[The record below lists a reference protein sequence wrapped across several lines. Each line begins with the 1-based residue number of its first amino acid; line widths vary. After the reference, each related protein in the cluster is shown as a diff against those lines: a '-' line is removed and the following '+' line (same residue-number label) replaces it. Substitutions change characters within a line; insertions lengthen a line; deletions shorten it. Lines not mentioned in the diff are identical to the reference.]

1 MEFIN
6 EFIKETIRMK
16 INNAIVAQAAEYV
29 SDHLSQHLSEDFCY
43 HDFFHTFSVVNA
55 VDRLCAVNN
64 TSKQE
69 KKILLIAAWFH
80 DTGYTQQTDEHEKQG
95 ALIAEDFLKNK
106 NVDDEEIERVKA
118 CILATLYP
126 QQPRNVLEQ
135 IICDADMLHVSENNF
150 IERSNLLRKEW
161 QATKSK
167 IFTDKE
173 WYELNIEFL
182 NNHSFHTSYCRK
194 QFDKSKS
201 KNLKT
206 LGAKLEQLN
215 AAPVINNK
223 QKPVTAGDG
232 EKRKKEKQPP
242 LERGV
247 ETLFKITSGNHMK
260 LSGMADD
267 KAHILLSINSII
279 ISIVLSVLVKNLTQL
294 PYLIFPTVLLL
305 SVSLV
310 SIVFAVLTTKP
321 KVSKGVFT
329 AEQIQNRQAN
339 LLFFGNFHKMGW
351 ESYEWGIQE
360 IMYDKE
366 YLYKSM
372 TKDIYFLGKVL
383 ATKYRYLNI
392 GYKIFMFGLIASVVA
407 FGVSFF
413 LTH

>member
-1 MEFIN
+1 
-6 EFIKETIRMK
+6 MK
-16 INNAIVAQAAEYV
+16 ITNTIVAEVAEYV
-29 SDHLSQHLSEDFCY
+29 SEYLSKHLPKEFCY
-43 HDFFHTFSVVNA
+43 HDFFHTFCVVNA
-55 VDRLCAVNN
+55 VDMLCKAMNL
-64 TSKQE
+64 SKTE
-69 KKILLIAAWFH
+69 TRILLVAAWFH
-80 DTGYTQQTDEHEKQG
+80 DTGYTQHQDDHENES
-95 ALIAEDFLKNK
+95 ALIAEEFLTNK
-106 NVDDEEIERVKA
+106 NVDEEEIEQVKA

-126 QQPRNVLEQ
+126 QQPKNILEQ
-135 IICDADMLHVSENNF
+135 IICDADMLHVSETNF

-161 QATKSK
+161 EATKNK

-173 WYELNIEFL
+173 WYKLNIEFL
-182 NNHSFHTSYCRK
+182 NKHSFHTNYCCEH
-194 QFDKSKS
+194 FDKSKS

-206 LGAKLEQLN
+206 LVMNLEQLN
-215 AAPVINNK
+215 SAPVINNK
-223 QKPVTAGDG
+223 QKPVVAVD
-232 EKRKKEKQPP
+232 EKIKKEKKPP

-247 ETLFKITSGNHMK
+247 ETLFRMTSGNHMK

-279 ISIVLSVLVKNLTQL
+279 ISIVLSVLVKNLSQL

-305 SVSLV
+305 CVSLV

-321 KVSKGVFT
+321 KVSKGIFT

-339 LLFFGNFHKMGW
+339 LLFFGNFHKMEW

-366 YLYKSM
+366 YLYRSM

-392 GYKIFMFGLIASVVA
+392 GYKVFMFGLIGSVFA
-407 FGVSFF
+407 FGLSFF
-413 LTH
+413 LAH

>member
-1 MEFIN
+1 
-6 EFIKETIRMK
+6 MK
-16 INNAIVAQAAEYV
+16 INNAIVAEAAEYV
-29 SDHLSQHLSEDFCY
+29 SDYLSKHLCDDFCY

-55 VDRLCAVNN
+55 VNRLCAVNDI
-64 TSKQE
+64 SKQE
-69 KKILLIAAWFH
+69 KKILLTAAWFH
-80 DTGYTQQTDEHEKQG
+80 DTGYTLQTEEHEKQG

-106 NVDDEEIERVKA
+106 NVDDEEIEHVKT
-118 CILATLYP
+118 CILATIYP
-126 QQPRNVLEQ
+126 QQPKNVLEQ

-182 NNHSFHTSYCRK
+182 KKHSFHTSYCHR

-206 LGAKLEQLN
+206 LVMKLEQLN
-215 AAPVINNK
+215 SAPVINK

-351 ESYEWGIQE
+351 EPYEWGIQE
-360 IMYDKE
+360 IMYDKD

-383 ATKYRYLNI
+383 AAKYRYLNI
-392 GYKIFMFGLIASVVA
+392 GYKVFMFGLIASVVA

-413 LTH
+413 LAH